1 MIIDFYDNEQYYLT
15 KGKNDEEMKLSFYGN
30 DSLDFIQ
37 PLEDLERENVLDVI
51 NIITTLLTDAKWKK
65 IKNE

>member
-1 MIIDFYDNEQYYLT
+1 
-15 KGKNDEEMKLSFYGN
+15 MKLSFYGN